1 MATSQLPVRRGRAPT
16 PPKGLTASQCWWL
29 PNTQAT
35 SWYCER
41 GSWMVK
47 MFRCYWTQ
55 ECETSI
61 ARASLV
67 DPAQYCLSSC
77 TTHNGC
83 SQFKV
88 SCNLS
93 TPCTAALA
101 DMLFYRR
108 IDSPEF
114 CKFKEMFQFALLYTP
129 KCTLFSFSYSFDPS
143 PTITDSLA
151 VPASSCLV
159 YTTLVYLLFIHG
171 QEQFVFY
178 KSVQSLQLNYM

>member
-1 MATSQLPVRRGRAPT
+1 MLCFSLCVFVKSVIRITGKIAPVYVV
-16 PPKGLTASQCWWL
+16 L
-29 PNTQAT
+29 
-35 SWYCER
+35 
-41 GSWMVK
+41 
-47 MFRCYWTQ
+47 
-55 ECETSI
+55 
-61 ARASLV
+61 
-67 DPAQYCLSSC
+67 QYCLSSC

-101 DMLFYRR
+101 DMLLYRR

-114 CKFKEMFQFALLYTP
+114 CKFNACMFQFALLYTP

-159 YTTLVYLLFIHG
+159 YTYSCIPLVYSWSRTIFFIKCA
-171 QEQFVFY
+171 VIAVKLY
-178 KSVQSLQLNYM
+178 VAICNVNTYYTCI